1 MAILWKYVQAKIY
14 SQRWIWSVFYDLFSS
29 QMSYSM
35 EHTHTQTPPID
46 GSKNWCKQRDS
57 QWKIKTHS
65 CVFCILTDI
74 PDRRH
79 LHFHKHLVSSSS
91 GRCGVPW
98 MKDGVHTWP
107 KIEKSQMKPLRCD
120 CVRACVCENLLRLI
134 RVIAGWWA
142 FLCVWLCT
150 WCIAHHLQW

>member
-1 MAILWKYVQAKIY
+1 MNLVSFLWF
-14 SQRWIWSVFYDLFSS
+14 VFIPNELFNGT
-29 QMSYSM
+29 
-35 EHTHTQTPPID
+35 HTHTQMPPID
-46 GSKNWCKQRDS
+46 GSKSWCKQRDS

-91 GRCGVPW
+91 GRCGVTW

-120 CVRACVCENLLRLI
+120 CVRACVCLWKPITADKSDRRLMCVSVCVTVHMMYSSPSTVITLR
-134 RVIAGWWA
+134 
-142 FLCVWLCT
+142 
-150 WCIAHHLQW
+150 